1 MLPLVATRFL
11 TVWSTASAAQPCQP
25 VNQNMKGGMS
35 RDAQI
40 SAPKPGRRTDIRRG
54 NERVI
59 LDAAETVF
67 AEAGFGGAT
76 MQLIADR
83 AGLPKANLHYYF
95 ATKEDLYRRVV
106 SQIFE
111 IWLEAAA
118 SFDNAPGPVEGIG
131 AYIDAKMDISRRHPH
146 GSKVWASEVMHGAPV
161 IQDYLETTLK
171 DWTEGRIAVIERWIA
186 AGRMHP
192 VDPRHLLYMLWATT
206 QHYADF
212 GHQIE
217 TLNHGN
223 PLSDADWA
231 RAKASVR
238 DMVLRGIGA
247 V

>member
-1 MLPLVATRFL
+1 MAE
-11 TVWSTASAAQPCQP
+11 
-25 VNQNMKGGMS
+25 
-35 RDAQI
+35 DAQI
-40 SAPKPGRRTDIRRG
+40 SRLKPARRTDIRRE
-54 NERVI
+54 NERAI
-59 LDAAETVF
+59 LDAAEKVF

-76 MQLIADR
+76 MQLIADM

-118 SFDNAPGPVEGIG
+118 SFDAAPGPVEGIG
-131 AYIDAKMDISRRHPH
+131 AYIDAKMDISRTHPH

-161 IQDYLETTLK
+161 IQDYLETTLR
-171 DWTEGRIAVIERWIA
+171 DWTDGRIHAIQRWIDE
-186 AGRMHP
+186 GKMKP

-212 GHQIE
+212 GHQIQ
-217 TLNHGN
+217 TLNNGR
-223 PLSDADWA
+223 PLTDRQWA
-231 RAKASVR
+231 EAKTSVK

-247 V
+247 I